1 MSQYYPLTDEEVRLA
16 RVIAKKATRK
26 WKTVDFDDCNSNLL
40 LFMLDPERLWIV
52 MDCRPEMDS
61 STLNQGYLY
70 TMLNNEANR
79 FCQEETEA
87 NVHTELDTYNFYT
100 EAKLAKILSA
110 LSKIDFAEF
119 EMNADTSSIPYTV
132 AADVISV
139 FNGLSPE
146 DKRLLNLRFKEDLT
160 GKALAEVLNT
170 TENNASQRVHRAL
183 KKLRFKLSGEPS
195 VWVPDRKEEHK
206 DMYQ

>member
-1 MSQYYPLTDEEVRLA
+1 
-16 RVIAKKATRK
+16 
-26 WKTVDFDDCNSNLL
+26 LL
-40 LFMLDPERLWIV
+40 LLLALIEYIISQILKLI
-52 MDCRPEMDS
+52 
-61 STLNQGYLY
+61 
-70 TMLNNEANR
+70 EALLRNI
-79 FCQEETEA
+79 
-87 NVHTELDTYNFYT
+87 N
-100 EAKLAKILSA
+100 A
-110 LSKIDFAEF
+110 LTKAFQH
-119 EMNADTSSIPYTV
+119 ADTNSISYSV